1 MASAQQLSAAAGPGA
16 GSTVFDNYT
25 RGIRGNVVR
34 GVSDFLDTW
43 TDCERVLRYS
53 IVISYIITFLVV
65 LLLLAI
71 VFKFNSTFLILLT
84 CAITVI
90 SVYQS
95 LLVSKKSCYTALGLS
110 DDNK

>member
-1 MASAQQLSAAAGPGA
+1 MASAQQLASAASSAGA

-34 GVSDFLDTW
+34 GVSDFLGTW
-43 TDCERVLRYS
+43 SDCERILRYS
-53 IVISYIITFLVV
+53 VIISYIITFLIV

-84 CAITVI
+84 CAITII
-90 SVYQS
+90 SMYQS
-95 LLVSKKSCYTALGLS
+95 LLVSKKSCYAALGIS
-110 DDNK
+110 DDK

>member
-1 MASAQQLSAAAGPGA
+1 MASAQQLTAAATPGGA
-16 GSTVFDNYT
+16 GTVFDNYT

-34 GVSDFLDTW
+34 GVSDFLGTW

-53 IVISYIITFLVV
+53 VVISYIITFLVV

-110 DDNK
+110 DDKS